1 MKIVLFDDYKPGL
14 LKGDRVVDV
23 SDLVPASP
31 GRPADGQR
39 AAEAMIRGFDAN
51 RSALEQA
58 LQQREGVPVAGVRL
72 RAPTPRPSKLACMGA
87 NYREFTDKPGLPIM
101 VFLKSPEAVL
111 DPGGTIVLPTLEFPI
126 CHHEAELA
134 VVIGR
139 DARDVPEA
147 QAMDHV
153 FGYMNGVD
161 VSCRGP
167 WGGNLFIGKSFDTF
181 APLGPCITTKDEI
194 ADPHALQIRYWVDGQ
209 PRHDYNTSD
218 ISHPIPEC
226 HRLRQL
232 HHDAPR
238 RRCTVPGHQSPRD
251 WANSGWRARGDGDRW
266 LVTPDDAGQRP
277 AETRLAQ
284 RSGSDPGHFCAGGGA
299 AGKSQH
305 LATPY
310 RAQNAK
316 EGRVEQPVP
325 PLFKRLRLGAP
336 RVRPRLRLPGSDRG
350 NSAQPAGTDNG
361 SVLRGRGPHP
371 IVGAL

>member
-226 HRLRQL
+226 IAYASSIMTLRAGDVLFLGTNHQGIGPIQDGERAEMETDGLLRLTMQ
-232 HHDAPR
+232 
-238 RRCTVPGHQSPRD
+238 V
-251 WANSGWRARGDGDRW
+251 
-266 LVTPDDAGQRP
+266 
-277 AETRLAQ
+277 
-284 RSGSDPGHFCAGGGA
+284 SDPLKRAWP
-299 AGKSQH
+299 KEVDQS
-305 LATPY
+305 LAT
-310 RAQNAK
+310 
-316 EGRVEQPVP
+316 
-325 PLFKRLRLGAP
+325 F
-336 RVRPRLRLPGSDRG
+336 VRE
-350 NSAQPAGTDNG
+350 A
-361 SVLRGRGPHP
+361 VLRGSLN
-371 IVGAL
+371 I